1 MLSCVAT
8 AVKFAA
14 RPEEPPEPGRNLARK
29 TKKEE
34 QDEDGDGDED
44 EERWLG
50 GSTIIMQLQ
59 PEVLF
64 IDGSPHKDLGLG
76 LGLNFGFGLAMQTT
90 FTSAT

>member
-1 MLSCVAT
+1 MET
-8 AVKFAA
+8 
-14 RPEEPPEPGRNLARK
+14 E
-29 TKKEE
+29 TKK
-34 QDEDGDGDED
+34 
-44 EERWLG
+44 G
-50 GSTIIMQLQ
+50 GLEANIIMQLQ

>member
-1 MLSCVAT
+1 MEMET
-8 AVKFAA
+8 
-14 RPEEPPEPGRNLARK
+14 E
-29 TKKEE
+29 TKK
-34 QDEDGDGDED
+34 
-44 EERWLG
+44 G
-50 GSTIIMQLQ
+50 GLEATIIMQLQ